1 MQSYGGNKRV
11 KFQKLWLA
19 ELAWFDAGQH
29 SPVGSQHGF
38 VDVSLR
44 LRKLAIG
51 WKRAR
56 DVRRV
61 AVILSAHI
69 KQAVA
74 TEAHKCTYDMYLLPS
89 HVHERIRT
97 FIRWVVI
104 DDRATPH
111 ISSFLRIN
119 Q

>member
-89 HVHERIRT
+89 HVHERIKNLHQVGGHR
-97 FIRWVVI
+97 
-104 DDRATPH
+104 
-111 ISSFLRIN
+111 
-119 Q
+119 

>member
-1 MQSYGGNKRV
+1 MESYGGNKRV

-69 KQAVA
+69 KQTVA
-74 TEAHKCTYDMYLLPS
+74 TEAHKCTYA
-89 HVHERIRT
+89 RT
-97 FIRWVVI
+97 RTTLTCTREKNLHQVGGH
-104 DDRATPH
+104 R
-111 ISSFLRIN
+111 
-119 Q
+119 